1 MHSIKVKYTVSNA
14 RRTHANFG
22 ILHYRDKKKY
32 RLSSVKWCNG
42 DIVTSL
48 QNLCATEINMN
59 SLRFQ
64 LALEGFSILW

>member
-1 MHSIKVKYTVSNA
+1 MHVV
-14 RRTHANFG
+14 HML
-22 ILHYRDKKKY
+22 ILASYITGTNKKS

>member
-1 MHSIKVKYTVSNA
+1 MHSIKVKYAVSNA
-14 RRTHANFG
+14 HRTHANFG
-22 ILHYRDKKKY
+22 ILHYRDRKEKN
-32 RLSSVKWCNG
+32 RLSKWCNG

-59 SLRFQ
+59 SLWFQ